1 MDKNFDK
8 NSRNPLIIGKC
19 LRLVKQYSHIRN
31 NSDLICP
38 VSDFSGDDTDQITQ
52 HSDFFTDDS
61 DQIAQHS
68 DFFTDDSDQIAQH
81 SDFFTDDSD
90 QIAQHSDFFTFP
102 SHSTSKINEKVPLHK
117 RAVPPGF

>member
-1 MDKNFDK
+1 MDKDFDK
-8 NSRNPLIIGKC
+8 NRRNPLIIGKC

-68 DFFTDDSDQIAQH
+68 DFFT
-81 SDFFTDDSD
+81 
-90 QIAQHSDFFTFP
+90 FP